1 MDLIAVAEH
10 LGGQVEELLVLAVHI
25 PLLVVLQG
33 LRRRDEGGGVHV
45 GHRLQLGLE
54 GPGLLLGEALVHVGG
69 ELVLGLQVPQGV
81 VQVDGHQGEGAHD
94 DEAGHDHTHGG
105 KGHEA
110 VGEDAVEALFD
121 VITHI
126 ILTHCCNTHPFR
138 R

>member
-1 MDLIAVAEH
+1 MAQD
-10 LGGQVEELLVLAVHI
+10 LGGEFEELGVLAVHI
-25 PLLVVLQG
+25 ALSVILKRL
-33 LRRRDEGGGVHV
+33 LRRHEGRRVHV

-54 GPGLLLGEALVHVGG
+54 GPGLFLGEAFVHVGG
-69 ELVLGLQVPQGV
+69 ELVFGLQVPQGV

-94 DEAGHDHTHGG
+94 DEAGHDHAHGG
-105 KGHEA
+105 KGHQA
-110 VGEDAVEALFD
+110 VGKDAVEALFE